1 MICGVI
7 PPEGVGVAMTS
18 PAFLVAGDIVLCEV
32 EGLGSINSRVK
43 L

>member
-7 PPEGVGVAMTS
+7 PPEGVAMT
-18 PAFLVAGDIVLCEV
+18 PPTFLVAGDIVRCEV
-32 EGLGSINSRVK
+32 EGLGSINNRVK